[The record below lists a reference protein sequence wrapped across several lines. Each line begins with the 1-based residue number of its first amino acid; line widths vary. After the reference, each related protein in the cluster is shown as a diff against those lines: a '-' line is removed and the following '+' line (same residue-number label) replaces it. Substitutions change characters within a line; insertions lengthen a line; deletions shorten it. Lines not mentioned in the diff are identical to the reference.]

1 MSSIGPFSFVRSN
14 SRYSLLRWFA
24 RFPGRAKS
32 STKRW
37 SFRSRDSFSSF
48 FLFILPRHLM
58 IRDSASTPG
67 NMMIFTGQ
75 MVGEISGHCEKLGSL
90 MIISTS
96 CCIRLK
102 GFDGVGGFV
111 LYVSLFPRYFK
122 LRLLLF
128 IVANFLLRIYKFY
141 DNFLIAIFE
150 ICSV

>member
-1 MSSIGPFSFVRSN
+1 
-14 SRYSLLRWFA
+14 
-24 RFPGRAKS
+24 
-32 STKRW
+32 
-37 SFRSRDSFSSF
+37 
-48 FLFILPRHLM
+48 
-58 IRDSASTPG
+58 
-67 NMMIFTGQ
+67 
-75 MVGEISGHCEKLGSL
+75 

-102 GFDGVGGFV
+102 GFDGADGFV

-150 ICSV
+150 IFSV